1 MVCEVGSWLVLCFII
16 IIIISRTTRHFAG
29 LTSMIKPIYLPP
41 WTSRKQKFELYYPE
55 EILSMYHNMIYVTLE
70 PMIPHKL

>member
-1 MVCEVGSWLVLCFII
+1 
-16 IIIISRTTRHFAG
+16 
-29 LTSMIKPIYLPP
+29 MIKPIYLPP